1 VRPSKDNFAPPVFH
15 CLFSLGIGLVTTRF
29 VHAHELAMLLVT
41 QVVWVLSLVFIRVR
55 GQRADGK
62 FLETEVYIYEGISI
76 PAYVTGLLFGVCAYA
91 VLG

>member
-1 VRPSKDNFAPPVFH
+1 M
-15 CLFSLGIGLVTTRF
+15 LV
-29 VHAHELAMLLVT
+29 VT

-55 GQRADGK
+55 GQRTDGK